1 MVVRDLV
8 NGGTDGGGHGGQQ
21 EEAARGHVVELLRA
35 RSGEL
40 REGVEMFACVLDEV
54 FDEVIRGRNEM
65 LGILRDKALT

>member
-1 MVVRDLV
+1 V
-8 NGGTDGGGHGGQQ
+8 DGGGGRDGEQQ
-21 EEAARGHVVELLRA
+21 EELLRA

-40 REGVEMFACVLDEV
+40 REGVETFDCVLDEV